1 MNPSTQNIKRV
12 TPDLSACTASPLYC
26 LESLLCNRMQEVCDW
41 FSSEWKKTPAPI
53 YGSVD
58 LRNAGFKLAPI
69 DMNLFPAGFNNLNP
83 NLKEDVIRFAKQS
96 ILNHGK
102 NINRILLIPESHT
115 RNLFYWQNIFTLKNI
130 LSEAG
135 FFIKLGWLGEEP
147 QAPFDLHP
155 TPDTVLH
162 IHKIEKNQNQLHI
175 GDFIPDL
182 ILLNNDLSS
191 GIPECLE
198 NTSQFILPPVE
209 LGWSHRLK
217 SNHFKHYE
225 QVTKE
230 FSQTFSFDA
239 WWINPLYYHCGEID
253 FLHSEGMTCLI
264 EKTTMLFREIQKKYD
279 DYGITHKPFVIVK
292 ADAGTYGMAVMTVR
306 DPQELIQL
314 NRKQR
319 TKMSASKSGKPVRN
333 VIIQE
338 GVYSFETFG
347 ETQSTAEPVVYLFGE
362 QAVGGFYRVHDGKG
376 SDESLNTQGM
386 HFHPL
391 PFALSCNQPDH
402 PLEPDSCCN
411 RFFVY
416 GVVARLSML
425 AAAREMAAH
434 T

>member
-1 MNPSTQNIKRV
+1 MNEFSKPADKV
-12 TPDLSACTASPLYC
+12 TPNLSACTASPLYC
-26 LESLLCNRMQEVCDW
+26 LESILCNHSQAVQDW
-41 FSSEWKKTPAPI
+41 FSEEWEKTPAPV

-83 NLKEDVIRFAKQS
+83 NLKQDVIHATKKA
-96 ILNHGK
+96 ILNHGE
-102 NINRILLIPESHT
+102 NIQRILLIPESHT
-115 RNLFYWQNIFTLKNI
+115 RNLFYWQNIFTLNQI
-130 LSEAG
+130 LSQAG
-135 FFIKLGWLGEEP
+135 FSIQLGWIGEEP
-147 QAPFDLHP
+147 QAPFELHP
-155 TPDTVLH
+155 TPDQTLH
-162 IHKIEKNQNQLHI
+162 IHKIEKTNHQLHI
-175 GDFIPDL
+175 ADFIPDL
-182 ILLNNDLSS
+182 ILLNNDLSA
-191 GIPECLE
+191 GIPSLFD
-198 NTSQFILPPVE
+198 NVSQLILPPAE

-225 QVTKE
+225 QVAQQFAKA
-230 FSQTFSFDA
+230 FSFDP

-253 FLHSEGMTCLI
+253 FLHAEGMTCLV
-264 EKTTMLFREIQKKYD
+264 EKTTLLFKDIQKKYD

-319 TKMSASKSGKPVRN
+319 TKMSASKSGKPVRH

-347 ETQSTAEPVVYLFGE
+347 ENQATAEPVAYLFGE
-362 QAVGGFYRVHDGKG
+362 QVVGGFYRVHDGKG
-376 SDESLNTQGM
+376 VDESLNTQGM
-386 HFHPL
+386 QFHPL
-391 PFALSCNQPDH
+391 PFALSCNQPCK
-402 PLEPDSCCN
+402 PIPPDACSN

-425 AAAREMAAH
+425 AAAREMAANK
-434 T
+434 